1 MMHRARTRSQK
12 VFLPEISM
20 KKITHWTLAL
30 LLTLSSTLLP
40 SAAKTPAAKPIGA
53 VAAPAPA
60 ADSIVLLPASD
71 VIAVLDVQRLVNDL
85 LPKAK
90 AAWPEQYA
98 KFEKEFSAATSKA
111 TQAGVDI
118 FKVKSLSIGLKLFGN
133 KTSGAMI
140 VDGIAASP
148 EMLAQNSTV
157 VEYKG
162 KTLYIEKPAPKPPA
176 SVKAAPR
183 PTRAKAAP
191 KATRAKTAARRTTA
205 KATAKDATDSS
216 PLGNVTSAADNVSS
230 LLKDNTAFVQLDAER
245 LAVGDETEVKA
256 VIDALTGGADPASS
270 SELRAALQE
279 TNATGLFRFAAHIP
293 ESARQAA
300 SKEEFLKNLAVTR
313 MVFGTLDVA
322 EDLSLLLDARLR
334 TGSAEEATK
343 LHESLAALLGL
354 GKMMLGGNQD
364 PTMQMLNQ
372 LLDQI
377 KINPQA
383 TDVALALTV
392 PRALY
397 ETFLKSDALA
407 APTKSKK

>member
-1 MMHRARTRSQK
+1 
-12 VFLPEISM
+12 M
-20 KKITHWTLAL
+20 KKFTHWTLAL

-40 SAAKTPAAKPIGA
+40 SAAKTPAEKAIDA
-53 VAAPAPA
+53 VVAPAPA
-60 ADSIVLLPASD
+60 ADSIALLPASD

-90 AAWPEQYA
+90 AAWPEPYA
-98 KFEKEFSAATSKA
+98 KFEKEFSEATSKA
-111 TQAGVDI
+111 AQAGVDI
-118 FKVKSLSIGLKLFGN
+118 FKVKSLSIGLKLFGD

-148 EMLAQNSTV
+148 EMLARDSRV

-205 KATAKDATDSS
+205 KTTAKDATDSS
-216 PLGNVTSAADNVSS
+216 PLSNVASAADNVSG

-245 LAVGDETEVKA
+245 LAIGDEAEVKA

-279 TNATGLFRFAAHIP
+279 TNATGLFRFAANIP

-300 SKEEFLKNLAVTR
+300 SKEEFFKNLAVTR
-313 MVFGTLDVA
+313 MVFGTLDVSD
-322 EDLSLLLDARLR
+322 DLSLLLDAKLR
-334 TGSAEEATK
+334 TGSAEEATR

-364 PTMQMLNQ
+364 PAMQMLNQ

-377 KINPQA
+377 KLSPQA
-383 TDVALALTV
+383 TDVSLALTV